1 MIRNTSMDWLNV
13 FSGNY
18 KQVTSVLP
26 GNVLFLTHENRC
38 ISYRAI
44 WFSSLFRCRHGHSWD
59 IIHAAGTDKPILI
72 VLSSIFLEL
81 KNIYKII
88 NVFFRSA
95 RELYTFLRFDS
106 RFSYSVYKT
115 DDGVYCCVCSSHRIC
130 FYYILYTLYGES
142 PPHRS
147 ILTNQNTIEPYYTT
161 GIPVLC
167 IWVAEN
173 NSVDHRRPQNVC
185 AYVQRSDGDL
195 VMQYR
200 YVLVSGLI
208 LRSIRST
215 FGSKLRRGT
224 ILLFSRDI
232 IMNVLK

>member
-13 FSGNY
+13 FSSNY
-18 KQVTSVLP
+18 RQVTSVLP

-95 RELYTFLRFDS
+95 RELFTFLRFDW

-142 PPHRS
+142 PPIVAFLQTKTRLNRI
-147 ILTNQNTIEPYYTT
+147 ILPGY
-161 GIPVLC
+161 PF
-167 IWVAEN
+167 
-173 NSVDHRRPQNVC
+173 
-185 AYVQRSDGDL
+185 YV
-195 VMQYR
+195 
-200 YVLVSGLI
+200 
-208 LRSIRST
+208 
-215 FGSKLRRGT
+215 FGLRRITQLTTVARKTFARTCNDRTATWLCNIGT
-224 ILLFSRDI
+224 FLSA
-232 IMNVLK
+232 V